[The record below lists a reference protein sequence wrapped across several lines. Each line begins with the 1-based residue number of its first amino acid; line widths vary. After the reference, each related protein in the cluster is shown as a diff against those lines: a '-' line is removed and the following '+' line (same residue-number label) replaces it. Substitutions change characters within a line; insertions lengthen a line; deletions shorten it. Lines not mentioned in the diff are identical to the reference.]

1 MGTISI
7 EHGDRLFWLGRY
19 TERAFT
25 TLKTLEKLYDMGID
39 GTGEEY
45 REYLGAFGLGDV
57 YGSKEEFFRSFIFD
71 EDNPSSVAASLV
83 RAYDNG
89 IVLREEISTEALS
102 FLQMAM
108 DKLEHTKHSSQ
119 ALCLSLLP
127 LVDILFGFWGCVGE
141 YVYDEEIKTIIECGK
156 YVERLDLYF
165 RLNYPYHMIERE
177 FGRLCASLRNVPKNT
192 PYRYNTKQLCV
203 LVEVMGM
210 GESYTAS
217 SGEAISALGRLFE
230 PLKRAVMA
238 G

>member
-19 TERAFT
+19 TERAYT
-25 TLKTLEKLYDMGID
+25 TLKALEKLYDRTID
-39 GTGEEY
+39 SSQEEY
-45 REYLGAFGLGDV
+45 REYLEAFGLNDI
-57 YGSKEEFFRSFIFD
+57 YGGREEFFRSFIFD
-71 EDNPSSVAASLV
+71 VDNPSSVAASLV
-83 RAYDNG
+83 KAYDNG

-108 DKLEHTKHSSQ
+108 DKLESTRNSSQ

-156 YVERLDLYF
+156 YVERLDLYL
-165 RLNYPYHMIERE
+165 RLRYPYAVIERE
-177 FGRLCASLRNVPKNT
+177 FARLCASLRGVPKNT

-210 GESYTAS
+210 GESYTRS
-217 SGEAISALGRLFE
+217 RGEAISALGRLFE
-230 PLKRAVMA
+230 PVRRSVLA